1 LVHVLNDAETAGDYY
16 RRAIEAD
23 PSRQVRACARAGVRA
38 RVHVCVHACAHACGC
53 VRACLFVVHRL
64 TPALLQETI
73 SAYAELLYMWCV
85 CLLACVRP

>member
-1 LVHVLNDAETAGDYY
+1 MMLRPLATTTA
-16 RRAIEAD
+16 AQ
-23 PSRQVRACARAGVRA
+23 SRPIPRGRCACARM
-38 RVHVCVHACAHACGC
+38 RVCASECICAHACGF

-64 TPALLQETI
+64 PPALLQETI